1 MMAAGKDPVPVLV
14 CKDEVRYCS
23 AT

>member
-1 MMAAGKDPVPVLV
+1 MAAGKDPVPVLV